1 MVSKLKS
8 NFFQMIKD
16 LGYFITDNCNYTK
29 KEYPWLLLRLTND
42 QFIQS
47 NDIFSHRV
55 VLTLDVFSTYSG
67 EKEILE
73 IVDNI
78 AQNLRDFQNKYPEI
92 LFIFQKSC
100 KIIDDKETGPVKK
113 HGIISYEFL
122 LGNAVLN
129 EEVNPD
135 ATK

>member
-1 MVSKLKS
+1 MVSELKS

-16 LGYFITDNCNYTK
+16 LGYFITDNRNYTK

-55 VLTLDVFSTYSG
+55 VLTLDIFSTYSG

-78 AQNLRDFQNKYPEI
+78 AQNLRAFQNKHPEI
-92 LFIFQKSC
+92 LFVFQKSC

-113 HGIISYEFL
+113 HGIISYEFM
-122 LGNAVLN
+122 LGNAVLD

-135 ATK
+135 ATE